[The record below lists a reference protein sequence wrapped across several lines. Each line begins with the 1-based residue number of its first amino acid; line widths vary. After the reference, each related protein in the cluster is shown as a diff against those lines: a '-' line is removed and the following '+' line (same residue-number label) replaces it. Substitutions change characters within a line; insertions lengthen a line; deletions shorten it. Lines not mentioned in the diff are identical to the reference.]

1 MQESNAPMKR
11 QALKGQWETPPVM
24 EQFSSSTQSAPQTTP
39 DPLQMPIPDS
49 SADYAKALQDAY
61 RRGAQAAA
69 RSFSSKHTTA
79 KQPNGDFNIAQKD
92 VPNPF
97 DPNSMNSIVSNM
109 VGSGTVPYADA
120 IPSVVTSN
128 ANALENNQERF
139 SLHSAQRS
147 MSMPD
152 MSNSGKVSEEE
163 AKRLKRLARNRASA
177 RLRRLRKK
185 NLVSDLYK
193 AFHLPHIMDHG
204 YSKTN
209 M

>member
-1 MQESNAPMKR
+1 MQESDAPVKR

-24 EQFSSSTQSAPQTTP
+24 EKFSSSTQSTTVHTTP
-39 DPLQMPIPDS
+39 DPLKIPIPDS
-49 SADYAKALQDAY
+49 TVDYAKALQDAY

-69 RSFSSKHTTA
+69 RSFSSNQTA
-79 KQPNGDFNIAQKD
+79 QKTNGDFKIPQTE

-97 DPNSMNSIVSNM
+97 DPNSMNSMVSNI
-109 VGSGTVPYADA
+109 VGNGAVPYADA
-120 IPSVVTSN
+120 KPNAVASN
-128 ANALENNQERF
+128 DNALEQTQERF
-139 SLHSAQRS
+139 SLHPTQRS

-185 NLVSDLYK
+185 NLVSSLRSTFYFVSDL
-193 AFHLPHIMDHG
+193 G
-204 YSKTN
+204 Q
-209 M
+209 